1 MKTYYILLFL
11 IFGFFSLQANE
22 GHYSLYASLVG
33 MSIDYRE
40 HDCNCDILDSEKSD
54 FTQIVGVDLGFS
66 YIDHLEGGDFN
77 MADVSLFFTS
87 GETKYVGAYL
97 DSNGSYGDVV
107 STTLNNISNFDVTYL
122 YGLSLSEHLHL
133 LFGGTLGYRAWE
145 RALSQTQVENYSW
158 PYIEPKEGLEYRYDA
173 FSFNTLFGYKY
184 AINPIMTA
192 TGISDKFKLGSV
204 ESFNLSLKLAYEIEE
219 NIELF
224 GEYVY
229 ENQVIGKS
237 NVVYAANIQKPVL
250 EPDSISN
257 DNYIKFGA
265 AFKY

>member
-1 MKTYYILLFL
+1 MRYIFFLL
-11 IFGFFSLQANE
+11 IITVFSLHANE
-22 GHYSLYASLVG
+22 GHYSLNTSLVG
-33 MSIDYRE
+33 MSMDYRE
-40 HDCNCDILDSEKSD
+40 YDDSSKILDSEKSD
-54 FTQIVGVDLGFS
+54 LTQIVGVDFGFS
-66 YIDHLEGGDFN
+66 YTEYLDDRDFS
-77 MADVSLFFTS
+77 MVDLSLFLAT
-87 GETKYVGAYL
+87 GETDYMGAYL
-97 DSNGSYGDVV
+97 DSNTSYG
-107 STTLNNISNFDVTYL
+107 SLGSRTLNNIVNIDVAYI
-122 YGLSLSEHLHL
+122 YGLSVSQDIHL
-133 LFGGTLGYRAWE
+133 LLGGALGYRSWQ

-158 PYIEPKEGLEYRYDA
+158 PYIEPKIGLKYHYD
-173 FSFNTLFGYKY
+173 TLSLSTLLGYKY